1 MCYYITW
8 QLTLAE
14 FRLGLEGDDGRASE
28 WERDAWRFICIPFA
42 LILTDILSPEAAY
55 GRHGSRPEHDQERL
69 LGNDH
74 RWGASSVR
82 P

>member
-42 LILTDILSPEAAY
+42 LVLTAFR
-55 GRHGSRPEHDQERL
+55 RHPVTRGC
-69 LGNDH
+69 
-74 RWGASSVR
+74 VR
-82 P
+82 PSRFKT